1 MTAAFFRV
9 SVRNHKAIPRKEDNF
24 MKEYQRPEM
33 EVEELTGEIA
43 LLGSNETPILWGEEE
58 DY

>member
-1 MTAAFFRV
+1 MPTRFSAHNEE
-9 SVRNHKAIPRKEDNF
+9 SQAIPRKEDCF